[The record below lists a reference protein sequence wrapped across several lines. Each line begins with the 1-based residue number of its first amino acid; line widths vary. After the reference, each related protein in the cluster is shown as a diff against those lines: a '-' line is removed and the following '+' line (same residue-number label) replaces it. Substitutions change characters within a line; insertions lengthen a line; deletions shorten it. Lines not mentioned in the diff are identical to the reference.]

1 MKELREKHAKGEVP
15 LFKEKLEAYKQ
26 EFSKQSLIV
35 SEEQYIA
42 LKALGPNGSLKEFI
56 QVKVYDA
63 L

>member
-1 MKELREKHAKGEVP
+1 MKELREKNAKGEVP

-26 EFSKQSLIV
+26 EFSKQSLII

-56 QVKVYDA
+56 
-63 L
+63 